1 MKVYEL
7 LKKSSK
13 SKILGLISYHYGNKE
28 YEDFVKLIDVLGNFE
43 LKPTEESDFT
53 VYIRISDMDTDDI
66 LELNGKTNEYDSKI
80 YYDVSALKN
89 GSDEVYS
96 ISADGYNSFL
106 QYEVEAKTLENLSY
120 ESIMA
125 HLLYEITSYGFEDF
139 GEDKN

>member
-28 YEDFVKLIDVLGNFE
+28 YEDFVKLLDVLENFR

-53 VYIRISDMDTDDI
+53 IFIRISDLYSDEL
-66 LELNGKTNEYDSKI
+66 LELNRKTNEYDSKI

-89 GSDEVYS
+89 GSGEVYS
-96 ISADGYNSFL
+96 ISATGYNSFL
-106 QYEVEAKTLENLSY
+106 QSEVERETLENISY

-139 GEDKN
+139 GEDKS